1 MGHLTHDE
9 FFSKLTELFDYRKNQ
24 DHGTINLVQK
34 RLSYNTTPSD
44 PTDPLA
50 DLNPANPLPV
60 LIRATNAK
68 GKDRRKEKVKLST
81 IVDPADLEAF
91 YGRYADVCKKGM
103 GALKPR
109 DRTKRKKQSR
119 KKKTITTTTTTTTTA
134 AAAGGPGVGAGG
146 TSMMAI
152 P

>member
-1 MGHLTHDE
+1 MGHLTHGE

-34 RLSYNTTPSD
+34 RLSYNTTTTTD
-44 PTDPLA
+44 KTDPLA
-50 DLNPANPLPV
+50 DLNPSTSLPV

-81 IVDPADLEAF
+81 VVEPADLEAF

-119 KKKTITTTTTTTTTA
+119 KKKPA
-134 AAAGGPGVGAGG
+134 GVGAGG

>member
-9 FFSKLTELFDYRKNQ
+9 FFSKLTNLFEYRKNR

-34 RLSYNTTPSD
+34 RRTLSYSTPSQSTD
-44 PTDPLA
+44 TDPLT
-50 DLNPANPLPV
+50 DLNPATPLPI

-68 GKDRRKEKVKLST
+68 GKDKRTEKVKLST
-81 IVDPADLEAF
+81 IVEPADLETF

-119 KKKTITTTTTTTTTA
+119 KKKTGP

>member
-34 RLSYNTTPSD
+34 RHTN
-44 PTDPLA
+44 PLT
-50 DLNPANPLPV
+50 DLNPATPLPV

-81 IVDPADLEAF
+81 IVEPADLEAF

-119 KKKTITTTTTTTTTA
+119 KKKGPSTT
-134 AAAGGPGVGAGG
+134 AGGPGVGAGG

>member
-34 RLSYNTTPSD
+34 RLSYNTPSQSTE
-44 PTDPLA
+44 TDLLT
-50 DLNPANPLPV
+50 DLCPSTPLPV

-81 IVDPADLEAF
+81 IIEPADLEAF

-119 KKKTITTTTTTTTTA
+119 KKKAPT
-134 AAAGGPGVGAGG
+134 AGGPGVGAGG
-146 TSMMAI
+146 SSMMAI